1 MHDPLICRA
10 IYHNARVVRHKVEA
24 LVDYELF
31 SEIREIEW
39 AISDPEEVQKLHELR
54 EQNKST

>member
-1 MHDPLICRA
+1 LYFIKLKRSWIMS
-10 IYHNARVVRHKVEA
+10 
-24 LVDYELF
+24 F